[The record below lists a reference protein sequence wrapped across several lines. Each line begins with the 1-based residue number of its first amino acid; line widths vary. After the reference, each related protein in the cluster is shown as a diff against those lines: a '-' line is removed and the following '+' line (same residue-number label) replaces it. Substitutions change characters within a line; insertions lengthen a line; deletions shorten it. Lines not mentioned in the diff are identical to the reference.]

1 MNKRKQTMR
10 IKRNIMNKKMKIT
23 IMKIMIMKITI
34 MMIKIR
40 KRKKLVHPTLKI
52 DPITRIINKM
62 KKKMIMII

>member
-23 IMKIMIMKITI
+23 IMKIMKITI